1 MANEVQTFNI
11 DALDEDIRKRLT
23 ALNSKI
29 EQHKKRD
36 TEGAFELG
44 ECFDEVAEVVGN
56 DKDCETWLEG
66 QFGYTDRHT
75 RNYRSLR
82 NLKRF
87 KARCINAA
95 ILPTALFK
103 MAHADQKDVEAVLAE
118 FEAGRKLRVEDVTR
132 ILKGNDAESDGV
144 AERPVEDIPG
154 MKGFEKYAFHEVK
167 NRSERLKELMLHIL
181 TSVIDA
187 YEPKLR
193 GRALVKKV
201 LRENVRLQAEEAY
214 EILKATIGIFQRDKR
229 RQNVM
234 GLLNLGT
241 PTNDGGWSKLLP
253 TLWSLRYF
261 EEVPS
266 VGAPEF
272 LKDEAIPQLQWALA
286 MSDAQIQDLF
296 EQAAEKNNSKP
307 VVKKEKP
314 ARAAAKETVSPPS
327 SSNDTCKDQ
336 SGDAPVA
343 RHDFKL
349 PDFMTRG
356 AVKVATSTA
365 DKEDAA

>member
-1 MANEVQTFNI
+1 MANEEQAFDI
-11 DALDEDIRKRLT
+11 DALDEDTRNRLT

-29 EQHKKRD
+29 EHHKKRD

-82 NLKRF
+82 NLKPF

-103 MAHADQKDVEAVLAE
+103 MAHADKSGVEAVLAE

-132 ILKGNDAESDGV
+132 ILKGNDAEPDGV

-154 MKGFEKYAFHEVK
+154 MKGFEKYAVHEVK

-181 TSVIDA
+181 TSVIEA

-201 LRENVRLQAEEAY
+201 LRENVRLQAEETY
-214 EILKATIGIFQRDKR
+214 EILKATIGFFQRDEQW
-229 RQNVM
+229 QNAM
-234 GLLNLGT
+234 GHLNLET
-241 PTNDGGWSKLLP
+241 PTNDGGWSKVLP

-261 EEVPS
+261 EDVS
-266 VGAPEF
+266 SADAPEF
-272 LKDEAIPQLQWALA
+272 LKDEAIPQLQWALGL
-286 MSDAQIQDLF
+286 SDAQIQDLF
-296 EQAAEKNNSKP
+296 EQAVEKNNSKQ

-314 ARAAAKETVSPPS
+314 ARAATKETDSPAS
-327 SSNDTCKDQ
+327 SSNDTRKDH
-336 SGDAPVA
+336 SGDTPVT

-365 DKEDAA
+365 EKEDAA

>member
-1 MANEVQTFNI
+1 MANEAQTFDI
-11 DALDEDIRKRLT
+11 DSLDEDTRKRLT

-44 ECFDEVAEVVGN
+44 ACFDEVAEVVGN

-82 NLKRF
+82 NLKAF
-87 KARCINAA
+87 KKRCINAA

-103 MAHADQKDVEAVLAE
+103 MAHADKSGVEAVLAE

-132 ILKGNDAESDGV
+132 ILNGNDTTPDAA
-144 AERPVEDIPG
+144 AERHVEDIPG

-167 NRSERLKELMLHIL
+167 NRSERLKDLMLHIL
-181 TSVIDA
+181 TSVTEA

-193 GRALVKKV
+193 GRALVKKA
-201 LRENVRLQAEEAY
+201 LRENVRVQAEETY
-214 EILKATIGIFQRDKR
+214 EILKATIGVFQRDEHWK
-229 RQNVM
+229 NA
-234 GLLNLGT
+234 LGHLDFET

-261 EEVPS
+261 EEVSS
-266 VGAPEF
+266 VDAPEF
-272 LKDEAIPQLQWALA
+272 LKDVAIPQLQWAHGL
-286 MSDAQIQDLF
+286 SDAQIQDLF
-296 EQAAEKNNSKP
+296 KQAAEKNNSKQ

-314 ARAAAKETVSPPS
+314 AKAASKEMNSSAS
-327 SSNDTCKDQ
+327 SSNDTPKGH
-336 SGDAPVA
+336 SGDTPIA

-356 AVKVATSTA
+356 RETVATSNA